1 MNNTERM
8 EYAKVFAFLDAEE
21 QQRLAAVV
29 SEVSLAQG
37 AFLFEVGEQAAEVFF
52 LAQGRLSVL
61 KKTGFHRK
69 MQIVAILEPGAI
81 VGEAGLLVDHIHKT
95 SVRSIEQAHLFC
107 LKRQAIE
114 ALEHNDPQLVMQL
127 LKRLLLISSLRLEK
141 TAERLT
147 KVL

>member
-1 MNNTERM
+1 MNNTEHM
-8 EYAKVFAFLDAEE
+8 GYAEVFAFLDAEE
-21 QQRLAAVV
+21 QQRLAVV
-29 SEVSLAQG
+29 ASEISLAQG
-37 AFLFEVGEQAAEVFF
+37 AFLFEVGDQAAEVFF

-81 VGEAGLLVDHIHKT
+81 VGEAGLLVGHIHKT
-95 SVRSIEQAHLFC
+95 SIRSIEEAHLFC
-107 LKRQAIE
+107 LKRQDIE
-114 ALEHNDPQLVMQL
+114 ALEHTDPQLVVQL
-127 LKRLLLISSLRLEK
+127 LKRLLQVSSLRLEK